1 MDLKAK
7 PFYLSDEDIKWVEET
22 KASLTLDEK
31 LGQLFFPIGYSPN
44 EQYLQYEILSK
55 NPGGL
60 MFRTGKT
67 QELFDAY
74 SYLQTN
80 SKVPMLLAANL
91 EAGGDGI
98 VMEGTA
104 FGKQMQVAATGDP
117 KQAYRLAR
125 VSCSEGQA
133 VGCNYAFAPV

>member
-60 MFRTGKT
+60 MC
-67 QELFDAY
+67 LF
-74 SYLQTN
+74 
-80 SKVPMLLAANL
+80 VPS
-91 EAGGDGI
+91 D
-98 VMEGTA
+98 
-104 FGKQMQVAATGDP
+104 KQQGSNA
-117 KQAYRLAR
+117 
-125 VSCSEGQA
+125 SCS
-133 VGCNYAFAPV
+133 

>member
-67 QELFDAY
+67 EELF
-74 SYLQTN
+74 N
-80 SKVPMLLAANL
+80 
-91 EAGGDGI
+91 
-98 VMEGTA
+98 
-104 FGKQMQVAATGDP
+104 
-117 KQAYRLAR
+117 
-125 VSCSEGQA
+125 EGQCDYQA
-133 VGCNYAFAPV
+133 TFSQEFSDHWNEDLRNAKDDLAWFELEW

>member
-67 QELFDAY
+67 EEL
-74 SYLQTN
+74 
-80 SKVPMLLAANL
+80 
-91 EAGGDGI
+91 
-98 VMEGTA
+98 
-104 FGKQMQVAATGDP
+104 DP
-117 KQAYRLAR
+117 KDRQKIEDLLVNAAKKL
-125 VSCSEGQA
+125 
-133 VGCNYAFAPV
+133 